1 MSVAKTI
8 EILSRS
14 PDSFDD
20 AMNKGI
26 AKAAETVDELKQ
38 AWIMD
43 QKLILDG
50 DQISEYQVDLRVTF
64 LVH

>member
-14 PDSFDD
+14 SESFED
-20 AMNKGI
+20 AMKQGI
-26 AKAAETVDELKQ
+26 AKAAETVDEMKQ
-38 AWIMD
+38 AWVMD

-50 DQISEYQVDLRVTF
+50 DSISEYQVDLRVTF
-64 LVH
+64 VVH

>member
-14 PDSFDD
+14 PESFED
-20 AMNKGI
+20 AMKKGI
-26 AKAAETVDELKQ
+26 AKAAETVDEMKQ
-38 AWIMD
+38 AWVMD

-50 DQISEYQVDLRVTF
+50 DSISEYQVDLRVTF
-64 LVH
+64 VVH